1 MQKSGFFNSSSGD
14 RVYDAADF
22 AAYFGRLVSNG
33 IFYANTNS
41 LKVSAGSGMTVSVS
55 AGAAW
60 INGYSYEN
68 TSPHEL
74 ILATANENPT
84 IVAKIECSLSSI
96 ELKITP
102 SIIGACRNIPVS
114 MRLNPKML
122 NKIL

>member
-1 MQKSGFFNSSSGD
+1 MYAKIRIFNSSSGD

-60 INGYSYEN
+60 INGCSYEIHRRM
-68 TSPHEL
+68 S
-74 ILATANENPT
+74 
-84 IVAKIECSLSSI
+84 
-96 ELKITP
+96 
-102 SIIGACRNIPVS
+102 
-114 MRLNPKML
+114 
-122 NKIL
+122 